1 MRASSQLLRASRPA
15 RRALASFAKTQFR
28 APDASK
34 PRIVLAYS
42 GGLDTSTQLAYLAKE
57 KGFEVCA
64 YIADL
69 GQDDVKTQVRGRAK
83 RGLAKRGRA
92 RGVASARRRRRARS

>member
-69 GQDDVKTQVRGRAK
+69 GQDDVKNPDDVAAICAK
-83 RGLAKRGRA
+83 GTSDIRPPFVYSLF
-92 RGVASARRRRRARS
+92 S